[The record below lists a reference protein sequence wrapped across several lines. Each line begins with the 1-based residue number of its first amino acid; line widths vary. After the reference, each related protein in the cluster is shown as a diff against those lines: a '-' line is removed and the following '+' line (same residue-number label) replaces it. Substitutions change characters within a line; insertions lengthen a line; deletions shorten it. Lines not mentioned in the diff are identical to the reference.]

1 MAQLVGR
8 KEDVQVFQK
17 STSAV
22 PAGAG
27 RDGEGG
33 RERKERK
40 GFRRAVG
47 GVNES
52 LLHAV

>member
-1 MAQLVGR
+1 MGR
-8 KEDVQVFQK
+8 KDVQVSQK

-27 RDGEGG
+27 RDGAGE
-33 RERKERK
+33 REREERK
-40 GFRRAVG
+40 GFRKAVE
-47 GVNES
+47 GVNGS